1 MERME
6 PMEHDDATII
16 NIYCQTLVNLVKY
29 HWLITG
35 NFNL

>member
-1 MERME
+1 MKLMEF
-6 PMEHDDATII
+6 MEHDDAMPI